1 MAKGYDKLTSI
12 GTQKIHEAT
21 HISRLHIQ
29 AVIHE
34 SYDDMTKIQFLGFI
48 SILEREY
55 SLDLSELKTR
65 GIAHFSENTVEEQI
79 SNKVFVTPKKKKSF
93 KIFYISFAVLAF
105 IAVAYFSL
113 ANLSLDD
120 ENIESVDNTSIIN
133 AQESIETNIS
143 SELNDTKGINTTIV
157 EVEEKKIP
165 EAQTFVI
172 IPSADVW
179 VGYIDLDTH
188 KKYQATV
195 TDELSLDASKTWLL
209 TFGHGYFSVDIDG
222 KKEKYTDKKT
232 LRFIYKDANM
242 TKIPYTK
249 WQELEKGGEW

>member
-1 MAKGYDKLTSI
+1 MGEGYDKLTSI

-55 SLDLSELKTR
+55 NLDLSELKTR
-65 GIAHFSENTVEEQI
+65 GIEYFGENTVEEQI
-79 SNKVFVTPKKKKSF
+79 NNKVFVIPKKKKSF
-93 KIFYISFAVLAF
+93 KVFYISFAILAF
-105 IAVAYFSL
+105 MAVSYFSL
-113 ANLSLDD
+113 ASLSLDD

-133 AQESIETNIS
+133 AQESIEANIS
-143 SELNDTKGINTTIV
+143 SEANITKDIKV
-157 EVEEKKIP
+157 EVDEKKPP

-172 IPSADVW
+172 TPSADVW
-179 VGYIDLDTH
+179 IGYIDLDTH

-195 TDELSLDASKTWLL
+195 SDELSLDASKTWLL
-209 TFGHGYFSVDIDG
+209 TFGHGYFSVNIDG
-222 KKEKYTDKKT
+222 KKEKYADKKT

-242 TKIPYTK
+242 TKIPYKK